1 MASSLTSAAALL
13 EQYNLGKEEC
23 SKKVTDKHLVTIS
36 SSYCKKWR
44 FIYPYLDMTS
54 TDVTNAEKG
63 GNDEES
69 KGQRFLERWKEKKG
83 CDATYIKLINALLE
97 VECRNDA
104 ESVCELLHDKPS
116 PPIVSAPES
125 NPPNPPLVLP
135 GMSLLL

>member
-1 MASSLTSAAALL
+1 
-13 EQYNLGKEEC
+13 
-23 SKKVTDKHLVTIS
+23 
-36 SSYCKKWR
+36 
-44 FIYPYLDMTS
+44 MTR
-54 TDVTNAEKG
+54 TDVTNAEKD

-104 ESVCELLHDKPS
+104 ESVCELLLLLRDKPS